1 MTEPRETSVEELQ
14 KKAQLMWKLHQ
25 ASGFAHLDGIDCFAC
40 VMQRYIDALADRLAA
55 ADKSLDDGRHMIR
68 AADQNYKAL
77 QDKLTAET
85 ELKTEA
91 IRQGAWLHD
100 QLTEA
105 QEKVRVETKA
115 RKEAERKL
123 ADAIVRAENMR
134 QIVEKRDRN
143 NERDREKAEREVEYL
158 NGSLALY

>member
-1 MTEPRETSVEELQ
+1 M
-14 KKAQLMWKLHQ
+14 M
-25 ASGFAHLDGIDCFAC
+25 DG
-40 VMQRYIDALADRLAA
+40 
-55 ADKSLDDGRHMIR
+55 HMIR

-134 QIVEKRDRN
+134 QNR
-143 NERDREKAEREVEYL
+143 
-158 NGSLALY
+158 